1 MTTQEVFILKRARGA
16 ACCSVRRRPFATV
29 FDTLVLLTSFSIM
42 PRTSQLQ
49 VFAMGSAVR
58 RVLRTLSLPVL
69 LLVGSVGCETDSYME
84 PSVTGYY
91 ETTPTTIPV
100 LERIDVIEPP
110 EEPLGVTG
118 PPEPQD
124 LIANTLKYRLAAG
137 DIVQVEIYELITQG
151 KTEAAVRVV
160 DAGGFIRL
168 PTINEVQAAGLTLDE
183 LREEI
188 RRKLEPFIKN
198 PVVTVDIQEGRSFEY
213 AIQGAIQNSGVFALT
228 KPNFRLTQAI
238 ALAGGADVI
247 CERVLVVRSMAVE
260 NATERE
266 ADGVLNVEGGGSSGT
281 SGSTSQP
288 AAQQSASASQP
299 AAKPAA
305 TQANPVDIEALINQ
319 LSETDGATKPAGNT
333 PAPPTTPPPAPKTDA
348 GKSAS
353 PGAVGTSQSSPP
365 VDVDTLEPVTVAER
379 PGVNPSNATQRK
391 PAAQL
396 ANEGDSFIF
405 DVNSQQWVRI
415 RGTNAAKQAGS
426 DAAAKSSGASTPT
439 STALETASK
448 TDAAD
453 AGDASKDTDPRLL
466 FKTRIIEVDYDRL
479 VRGDPSQNV
488 VVRPGDDIYLT
499 FPPIGVVYIDGKIQR
514 PGVFQLPNYGRLTLS
529 RLVAAAGGLT
539 EIAIPERVDL
549 VRRLPGGREAAIR
562 VNLAAIRNMA
572 EPDIILKKDDHV
584 IIGTNFWATPLAVF
598 RNGLRMTYG
607 FGFLLDR
614 NFGNDVF
621 GAPPVNF
628 AGN

>member
-1 MTTQEVFILKRARGA
+1 MVDVL
-16 ACCSVRRRPFATV
+16 CSAPRMVRVLTPDFSIPLNRLTMPATLQSLGGIANVRRALCAAWWLP
-29 FDTLVLLTSFSIM
+29 LLALALI
-42 PRTSQLQ
+42 
-49 VFAMGSAVR
+49 GS
-58 RVLRTLSLPVL
+58 S
-69 LLVGSVGCETDSYME
+69 GCETDSYMD

-124 LIANTLKYRLAAG
+124 LIANTLQYRLAAG
-137 DIVQVEIYELITQG
+137 DVVGVEIYELITQG

-188 RRKLEPFIKN
+188 RTKLEPFIKN

-213 AIQGAIQNSGVFALT
+213 AIQGAVQNSGVFALT
-228 KPNFRLTQAI
+228 KPNFKLTQAI

-260 NATERE
+260 SATERE
-266 ADGVLNVEGGGSSGT
+266 AAGVLGGSGNSASVPQSSTPQSGT
-281 SGSTSQP
+281 
-288 AAQQSASASQP
+288 AAQPTQP
-299 AAKPAA
+299 AAKPPA

-319 LSETDGATKPAGNT
+319 LSESDGSGKPADGAAA
-333 PAPPTTPPPAPKTDA
+333 PAPAATPKTDA
-348 GKSAS
+348 GKGAS
-353 PGAVGTSQSSPP
+353 PGAVGGAQSAPP

-379 PGVNPSNATQRK
+379 PGVNPANATQRK

-415 RGTNAAKQAGS
+415 RGTNAAKQGVAET
-426 DAAAKSSGASTPT
+426 AAKSGDG
-439 STALETASK
+439 STAPMPATATTANTGS
-448 TDAAD
+448 AD
-453 AGDASKDTDPRLL
+453 STDASKDKDPRSL
-466 FKTRIIEVDYDRL
+466 FTARIIEVDYDRL

-598 RNGLRMTYG
+598 RNGLRITYG

-628 AGN
+628 AGQ

>member
-1 MTTQEVFILKRARGA
+1 MAVHFARDLPIPTNHLTMQATTQLSGGGA
-16 ACCSVRRRPFATV
+16 TAGREPRVMWLLPL
-29 FDTLVLLTSFSIM
+29 LVLT
-42 PRTSQLQ
+42 
-49 VFAMGSAVR
+49 
-58 RVLRTLSLPVL
+58 
-69 LLVGSVGCETDSYME
+69 LVGSSGCETDSYMD

-124 LIANTLKYRLAAG
+124 LIANTLQYRLAAG
-137 DIVQVEIYELITQG
+137 DVVGVEIYELITQG

-160 DAGGFIRL
+160 DAGGYIRL
-168 PTINEVQAAGLTLDE
+168 PTINEVQAAGLTLEE

-188 RRKLEPFIKN
+188 RTKLEPFIKN

-213 AIQGAIQNSGVFALT
+213 AIQGAVQNSGVFALT
-228 KPNFRLTQAI
+228 KPNFKLTQAI

-266 ADGVLNVEGGGSSGT
+266 AEGVL
-281 SGSTSQP
+281 SGSGN
-288 AAQQSASASQP
+288 ASAASQP
-299 AAKPAA
+299 TAPQLGTPAQPTQPTTKPSK
-305 TQANPVDIEALINQ
+305 THANHADIEALINQ
-319 LSETDGATKPAGNT
+319 LGESDGGAKPAESG
-333 PAPPTTPPPAPKTDA
+333 AAPPPAAPKTEA
-348 GKSAS
+348 GKGAS
-353 PGAVGTSQSSPP
+353 PGAVGGAQSAPP

-415 RGTNAAKQAGS
+415 RGTNAAKQGVA
-426 DAAAKSSGASTPT
+426 ATAAKSGDG
-439 STALETASK
+439 STAPMPATATAAN
-448 TDAAD
+448 TDSAD
-453 AGDASKDTDPRLL
+453 SIDASKDKDPRSL
-466 FKTRIIEVDYDRL
+466 FKARIIEVDYDRL

-488 VVRPGDDIYLT
+488 VVRPGDDIYCT

-598 RNGLRMTYG
+598 RNGLRITYG

-628 AGN
+628 GGQ

>member
-1 MTTQEVFILKRARGA
+1 
-16 ACCSVRRRPFATV
+16 
-29 FDTLVLLTSFSIM
+29 
-42 PRTSQLQ
+42 
-49 VFAMGSAVR
+49 
-58 RVLRTLSLPVL
+58 
-69 LLVGSVGCETDSYME
+69 
-84 PSVTGYY
+84 
-91 ETTPTTIPV
+91 
-100 LERIDVIEPP
+100 
-110 EEPLGVTG
+110 
-118 PPEPQD
+118 
-124 LIANTLKYRLAAG
+124 
-137 DIVQVEIYELITQG
+137 
-151 KTEAAVRVV
+151 
-160 DAGGFIRL
+160 
-168 PTINEVQAAGLTLDE
+168 
-183 LREEI
+183 
-188 RRKLEPFIKN
+188 
-198 PVVTVDIQEGRSFEY
+198 
-213 AIQGAIQNSGVFALT
+213 
-228 KPNFRLTQAI
+228 
-238 ALAGGADVI
+238 
-247 CERVLVVRSMAVE
+247 
-260 NATERE
+260 
-266 ADGVLNVEGGGSSGT
+266 
-281 SGSTSQP
+281 
-288 AAQQSASASQP
+288 
-299 AAKPAA
+299 
-305 TQANPVDIEALINQ
+305 
-319 LSETDGATKPAGNT
+319 
-333 PAPPTTPPPAPKTDA
+333 
-348 GKSAS
+348 
-353 PGAVGTSQSSPP
+353 
-365 VDVDTLEPVTVAER
+365 
-379 PGVNPSNATQRK
+379 
-391 PAAQL
+391 
-396 ANEGDSFIF
+396 
-405 DVNSQQWVRI
+405 VRI

>member
-1 MTTQEVFILKRARGA
+1 MGARSAGIVRQNHQTRAVTNKRHPRNTAG
-16 ACCSVRRRPFATV
+16 TV
-29 FDTLVLLTSFSIM
+29 AGRVLPLLVLICG
-42 PRTSQLQ
+42 
-49 VFAMGSAVR
+49 FA
-58 RVLRTLSLPVL
+58 
-69 LLVGSVGCETDSYME
+69 GCETDSYLD

-124 LIANTLKYRLAAG
+124 LVANTLKYRLAAG
-137 DIVQVEIYELITQG
+137 DVVNVEIFELITQG
-151 KTEAAVRVV
+151 RTEAAIRVV
-160 DAGGFIRL
+160 DAGGYIRL
-168 PTINEVQAAGLTLDE
+168 PTINEVQAAGRTLDE

-188 RRKLEPFIKN
+188 RTKLEPFIKN

-228 KPNFRLTQAI
+228 KPNFKLTQAI

-247 CERVLVVRSMAVE
+247 CERVLVVRAMAVE
-260 NATERE
+260 EATQRE
-266 ADGVLNVEGGGSSGT
+266 VDEAMHAGEGGSQQGT
-281 SGSTSQP
+281 AG
-288 AAQQSASASQP
+288 ASNAGATAP
-299 AAKPAA
+299 TPPPTPTG
-305 TQANPVDIEALINQ
+305 TQAAPVDIEALIHQ
-319 LSETDGATKPAGNT
+319 LDDTKPA
-333 PAPPTTPPPAPKTDA
+333 PAPAPAPVQPPSAGPAPKPA
-348 GKSAS
+348 PAS
-353 PGAVGTSQSSPP
+353 PGVVSGTQAAPP
-365 VDVDTLEPVTVAER
+365 VDIDTLEPVQVAER
-379 PGVNPSNATQRK
+379 PAVNAQTSIQRK
-391 PAAQL
+391 PLSQL
-396 ANEGDSFIF
+396 SNEGDSFIF

-415 RGTNAAKQAGS
+415 RGANAPTQAIPAGPPAAPRAGTGQGLTTATAPEAHTPGPGDS
-426 DAAAKSSGASTPT
+426 DATPAT
-439 STALETASK
+439 GR
-448 TDAAD
+448 DD
-453 AGDASKDTDPRLL
+453 DPRKL

-479 VRGDPSQNV
+479 VRGDPTQNV
-488 VVRPGDDIYLT
+488 TVRPGDDIYLT

-572 EPDIILKKDDHV
+572 EPDIILKKDDHI

-621 GAPPVNF
+621 GPPPDSLSVN
-628 AGN
+628 

>member
-1 MTTQEVFILKRARGA
+1 MPATNQSSGEAAVVGGAPRAA
-16 ACCSVRRRPFATV
+16 WLAVW
-29 FDTLVLLTSFSIM
+29 LL
-42 PRTSQLQ
+42 PL
-49 VFAMGSAVR
+49 AV
-58 RVLRTLSLPVL
+58 LSLF
-69 LLVGSVGCETDSYME
+69 GSSGCETDSYMD

-124 LIANTLKYRLAAG
+124 LIANTLQYRLAAG
-137 DIVQVEIYELITQG
+137 DVVGVEIYELITQG

-168 PTINEVQAAGLTLDE
+168 PTINEVQAAGLTVDE

-188 RRKLEPFIKN
+188 RTKLEPFIKN

-213 AIQGAIQNSGVFALT
+213 AIQGAVQNSGVFALT

-266 ADGVLNVEGGGSSGT
+266 AAGVLGGSG
-281 SGSTSQP
+281 G
-288 AAQQSASASQP
+288 AANASQP
-299 AAKPAA
+299 SVPQSGTPTQPTQPTAKPPT

-319 LSETDGATKPAGNT
+319 LSESDGGGKPPEGGG
-333 PAPPTTPPPAPKTDA
+333 APQPAPKTDA

-353 PGAVGTSQSSPP
+353 PGAVGSAQSAPP

-379 PGVNPSNATQRK
+379 PGVNPTNATQRK

-415 RGTNAAKQAGS
+415 RGTNTVQQGVPAT
-426 DAAAKSSGASTPT
+426 AAKSGDGSMAPSPATEGTANGDSAASI
-439 STALETASK
+439 
-448 TDAAD
+448 
-453 AGDASKDTDPRLL
+453 DASKDKDPRSL
-466 FKTRIIEVDYDRL
+466 FKARIIEVDYDRL

-598 RNGLRMTYG
+598 RNGLRITYG

-628 AGN
+628 AGQ

>member
-1 MTTQEVFILKRARGA
+1 VLFARDLPIPTNHLTMQSTTQLLREGGTG
-16 ACCSVRRRPFATV
+16 RPKPRV
-29 FDTLVLLTSFSIM
+29 IWLL
-42 PRTSQLQ
+42 P
-49 VFAMGSAVR
+49 G
-58 RVLRTLSLPVL
+58 L
-69 LLVGSVGCETDSYME
+69 LLALVGSQGCETDSYMD

-124 LIANTLKYRLAAG
+124 LIANTLQYRLAAG
-137 DIVQVEIYELITQG
+137 DVVGVEIYELITQG

-188 RRKLEPFIKN
+188 RKKLEPFIKN

-213 AIQGAIQNSGVFALT
+213 AIQGAVQNSGVFALT
-228 KPNFRLTQAI
+228 KPNFKLTQAI

-247 CERVLVVRSMAVE
+247 CERVLVVRSMAIE

-266 ADGVLNVEGGGSSGT
+266 VSGVLGGSDNSV
-281 SGSTSQP
+281 P
-288 AAQQSASASQP
+288 ASQP
-299 AAKPAA
+299 TVPQSGAAVQPATKPSA
-305 TQANPVDIEALINQ
+305 TQATPVDIEALINQ
-319 LSETDGATKPAGNT
+319 LSESDGAAKPTEGGSAT
-333 PAPPTTPPPAPKTDA
+333 PQAPSSGAATPPASTPKTDA
-348 GKSAS
+348 GKGAS
-353 PGAVGTSQSSPP
+353 PGAVGGAQSAPP
-365 VDVDTLEPVTVAER
+365 VDVDTLEPVSVAER
-379 PGVNPSNATQRK
+379 PGINPANATQRK

-415 RGTNAAKQAGS
+415 RGTNAAKQDVAEAAQKSGDGS
-426 DAAAKSSGASTPT
+426 LASAAAGA
-439 STALETASK
+439 EK
-448 TDAAD
+448 TGSAESM
-453 AGDASKDTDPRLL
+453 DASKDKDPRSL
-466 FKTRIIEVDYDRL
+466 FKARIIEVDYDRL

-488 VVRPGDDIYLT
+488 VVRPGDDIYCT

-598 RNGLRMTYG
+598 RNGLRITYG

-628 AGN
+628 GGQ

>member
-1 MTTQEVFILKRARGA
+1 MLHTSQPLGG
-16 ACCSVRRRPFATV
+16 FATGRLACRWLRV
-29 FDTLVLLTSFSIM
+29 GLWVALFALTLGGF
-42 PRTSQLQ
+42 P
-49 VFAMGSAVR
+49 
-58 RVLRTLSLPVL
+58 
-69 LLVGSVGCETDSYME
+69 GCETDSYMD

-124 LIANTLKYRLAAG
+124 LIANTLQYRLAAG
-137 DIVQVEIYELITQG
+137 DVVQVEIYELITQG

-168 PTINEVQAAGLTLDE
+168 PTINEIQASGLTLDE

-188 RRKLEPFIKN
+188 RKKLEPFIKN
-198 PVVTVDIQEGRSFEY
+198 PVVTVDIQEGRSFDY
-213 AIQGAIQNSGVFALT
+213 AIQGAVQNSGVFALT
-228 KPNFRLTQAI
+228 KPNFKLTQAI

-266 ADGVLNVEGGGSSGT
+266 SAGVLSGGGGDDAQPT
-281 SGSTSQP
+281 QP
-288 AAQQSASASQP
+288 AAQQTAPIAPPVQP
-299 AAKPAA
+299 ATKPAA

-319 LSETDGATKPAGNT
+319 LSESDGNGKPTDAGAAPSNPPAAPAAPQAAPQAAPPAAPV
-333 PAPPTTPPPAPKTDA
+333 PAPAAPKTEA

-353 PGAVGTSQSSPP
+353 PGAVGSAQSPPP

-379 PGVNPSNATQRK
+379 PGVNASNATQRK

-396 ANEGDSFIF
+396 ANDADSFIF

-415 RGTNAAKQAGS
+415 RGTNAAKKEA
-426 DAAAKSSGASTPT
+426 DTTAAKSSAESAVPATAVTPASDV
-439 STALETASK
+439 SI
-448 TDAAD
+448 
-453 AGDASKDTDPRLL
+453 DASQDKDPRSL
-466 FKTRIIEVDYDRL
+466 FKARIIEVDYDRL

-598 RNGLRMTYG
+598 RNGLRITYG

-621 GAPPVNF
+621 GPPPVNVT
-628 AGN
+628 GN

>member
-1 MTTQEVFILKRARGA
+1 MIR
-16 ACCSVRRRPFATV
+16 
-29 FDTLVLLTSFSIM
+29 DTNQRKAL
-42 PRTSQLQ
+42 
-49 VFAMGSAVR
+49 AMGSAVR
-58 RVLRTLSLPVL
+58 WVLWTLSLPVL
-69 LLVGSVGCETDSYME
+69 LLVGSVGCETDSYMD

-137 DIVQVEIYELITQG
+137 DVVQVEIYELITQG

-188 RRKLEPFIKN
+188 RKKLEPFIKN

-266 ADGVLNVEGGGSSGT
+266 AEGVLNEGGDGSSAA

-288 AAQQSASASQP
+288 AAQQSASTSQP
-299 AAKPAA
+299 TARPTA

-319 LSETDGATKPAGNT
+319 LSETDGSAKPIESTPTPSTTPTQPAPSTTPTQSAPSTTTPT

-353 PGAVGTSQSSPP
+353 PGAVSSSQSSPP

-415 RGTNAAKQAGS
+415 RGTNATKQAESG
-426 DAAAKSSGASTPT
+426 AAAKSSGVSTPT
-439 STALETASK
+439 SAALEAAAK
-448 TDAAD
+448 TDPAD
-453 AGDASKDTDPRLL
+453 SGDASKDKDPRSL

-598 RNGLRMTYG
+598 RNGLRITYG

-614 NFGNDVF
+614 NWGNDVF
-621 GAPPVNF
+621 GPPPVNIT
-628 AGN
+628 GN

>member
-1 MTTQEVFILKRARGA
+1 MARVLTPEFSIPLNLLTMPA
-16 ACCSVRRRPFATV
+16 AIQLLGGIANVRRALCAVWWLPL
-29 FDTLVLLTSFSIM
+29 LVLALI
-42 PRTSQLQ
+42 
-49 VFAMGSAVR
+49 GS
-58 RVLRTLSLPVL
+58 S
-69 LLVGSVGCETDSYME
+69 GCETDSYMD

-124 LIANTLKYRLAAG
+124 LIANTLQYRLAAG
-137 DIVQVEIYELITQG
+137 DVVGVEIYELITQG
-151 KTEAAVRVV
+151 KTESAVRVV

-188 RRKLEPFIKN
+188 RTRLEPFIKN

-213 AIQGAIQNSGVFALT
+213 AIQGAVQNSGVFALT
-228 KPNFRLTQAI
+228 KPNFKLTQAI

-260 NATERE
+260 SATERE
-266 ADGVLNVEGGGSSGT
+266 AAGVLGGSGNSASMPQSSTPQSGT
-281 SGSTSQP
+281 
-288 AAQQSASASQP
+288 AAQPTQP
-299 AAKPAA
+299 AAKPSA

-319 LSETDGATKPAGNT
+319 LSESDGTAKPTEGGSATPQ
-333 PAPPTTPPPAPKTDA
+333 APSSGAATPPAATPKTDA
-348 GKSAS
+348 GKGAS
-353 PGAVGTSQSSPP
+353 PGAVGGAQSAPP

-379 PGVNPSNATQRK
+379 PGVNPANATQRK

-415 RGTNAAKQAGS
+415 RGTNAAKQGVAET
-426 DAAAKSSGASTPT
+426 AAKSGDG
-439 STALETASK
+439 STAPMPVTATTAK
-448 TDAAD
+448 PDF
-453 AGDASKDTDPRLL
+453 AGSTDASKDKDPRSL
-466 FKTRIIEVDYDRL
+466 FTARIIEVDYDRL

-488 VVRPGDDIYLT
+488 IVRPGDDIYLT

-598 RNGLRMTYG
+598 RNGLRITYG

-628 AGN
+628 GGQ